1 MPVMRLARFV
11 TPALF
16 PAGGAAILP
25 ASTTLSPANSMELVI
40 NGLSKTYPN
49 GVQALK
55 NVSLTIPTGM
65 FGLLGPNGAGKST
78 LMRTLATLQDADAGS
93 ARLGD
98 IDVLRDKDAVRR
110 QLGYLPQEFGV
121 YPKVSA
127 WDMLNHLA
135 ELKGLS
141 NKQERRDVV
150 AGLLRQTNLH
160 DVRDKAL
167 GGFSGGM
174 RQRFGIAQALLGNP
188 KLIIVDEP
196 TAGLDPEER
205 VRFHNLLA
213 EIGEQVIVVLS
224 THIVSDVSD
233 LCPNMAIINKG
244 EVLLTGKPDQLT
256 RALNGR
262 LWMASVPRTGLAAA
276 KQQYPVISTRLMSG
290 QTRIHVIGDTQPG
303 PQFSAV
309 APELEDTYFAAIGG
323 FLGAGVPAG
332 TAASP
337 AIAVA

>member
-1 MPVMRLARFV
+1 
-11 TPALF
+11 
-16 PAGGAAILP
+16 
-25 ASTTLSPANSMELVI
+25 MELVI
-40 NGLSKTYPN
+40 NGLSKTYSN

-55 NVSLTIPTGM
+55 NVTLTIPTGM

-98 IDVLRDKDAVRR
+98 IDVLKDKDAVRR

-127 WDMLNHLA
+127 WDLLNHLA

-141 NKQERRDVV
+141 NKKERLDVV
-150 AGLLRQTNLH
+150 SALLKQTNLH

-213 EIGEQVIVVLS
+213 EIGEAVIVVLS

-244 EVLLTGKPDQLT
+244 EVLLTGKPDELT
-256 RALNGR
+256 SALNGR
-262 LWMASVPRTGLAAA
+262 LWATSVPRADLAAA
-276 KQQYPVISTRLMSG
+276 RQRYPVISTRLISG
-290 QTRIHVIGDTQPG
+290 QTRIHVISNTQPG
-303 PQFSAV
+303 PAFSAV
-309 APELEDTYFAAIGG
+309 VPELEDIYFAAIGG
-323 FLGAGVPAG
+323 YLGA
-332 TAASP
+332 TAPSAS
-337 AIAVA
+337 AETAVA